1 MSYTSVNNITG
12 DLMRT
17 KGATNSYR
25 EGHERIFG
33 ERTRTEPEMF
43 RMKEW
48 VKKFGDPTPEEIE
61 EYIATGKIN
70 DRAN

>member
-1 MSYTSVNNITG
+1 MSTSVNNITG
-12 DLMRT
+12 DLMRS

-33 ERTRTEPEMF
+33 ERKIVQKEMF

-48 VKKFGDPTPEEIE
+48 VNKFGEPTKDEIE
-61 EYIATGKIN
+61 EYIATGQIK
-70 DRAN
+70 DRC